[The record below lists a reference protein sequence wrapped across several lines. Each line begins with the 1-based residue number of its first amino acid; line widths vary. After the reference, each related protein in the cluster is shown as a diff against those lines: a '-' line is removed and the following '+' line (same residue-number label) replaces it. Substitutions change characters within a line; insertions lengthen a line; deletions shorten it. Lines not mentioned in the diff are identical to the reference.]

1 MPVGSAAS
9 QMMRGDTTKV
19 KQAAP
24 VDTVRLKKDIKDN
37 MDNSGAINNVKELL
51 RYSAKPEDMET
62 FGRLN
67 QAQKNNEKSARAEGD
82 TLDMARKGK
91 IPVKKP

>member
-19 KQAAP
+19 KKATP
-24 VDTVRLKKDIKDN
+24 VDTVRLKKN
-37 MDNSGAINNVKELL
+37 MKQDEQDAQNVD
-51 RYSAKPEDMET
+51 DMARKT
-62 FGRLN
+62 G
-67 QAQKNNEKSARAEGD
+67 NESLSRATDALFDRGLARKD
-82 TLDMARKGK
+82 TLEAARKGK